1 MEENA
6 IVTAIR
12 QLAAAF
18 EGDGTVRELAFDI
31 GRIADSLEVLADCVR
46 ERGSAGIPYFHIRWT
61 DE

>member
-1 MEENA
+1 MEA

-46 ERGSAGIPYFHIRWT
+46 EDAGLPYFHIRWT
-61 DE
+61 DD